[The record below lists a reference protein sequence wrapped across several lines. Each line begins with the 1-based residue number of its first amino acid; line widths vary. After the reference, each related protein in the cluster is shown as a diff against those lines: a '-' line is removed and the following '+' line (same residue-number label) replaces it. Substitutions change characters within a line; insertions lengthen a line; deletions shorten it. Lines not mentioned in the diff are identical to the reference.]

1 MPAAV
6 ADFLNGQRHEAWTA
20 YQARLTDADDQS
32 LIIYAE
38 DKKAT
43 LVTTNRDCALMARRM
58 RSASVVWL
66 SVKEVDA
73 QVGMST
79 PIGPTVIIRTG
90 PTSPDT
96 PVQVCLLICGDGQP
110 SPS

>member
-1 MPAAV
+1 MAAGRRVEQIVMSEMPQPGDTV
-6 ADFLNGQRHEAWTA
+6 PNSFTA
-20 YQARLTDADDQS
+20 QPNRCFRL
-32 LIIYAE
+32 
-38 DKKAT
+38 
-43 LVTTNRDCALMARRM
+43 M
-58 RSASVVWL
+58 
-66 SVKEVDA
+66 
-73 QVGMST
+73 GMST